1 MLLCFE
7 IQSSVTILIKPQL
20 YTPTFYLQTV
30 EYCILIVIILKEF
43 LKKSQSID
51 YFGWDFF
58 GNNLCCT
65 TYVVENQIFL
75 VVGQPKYE

>member
-43 LKKSQSID
+43 LKNHKVLIILGGI
-51 YFGWDFF
+51 F
-58 GNNLCCT
+58 LEI
-65 TYVVENQIFL
+65 TYVAPHML
-75 VVGQPKYE
+75 

>member
-7 IQSSVTILIKPQL
+7 IRSSVTILIKPQL

-43 LKKSQSID
+43 LKNHKVLIIL
-51 YFGWDFF
+51 G
-58 GNNLCCT
+58 G
-65 TYVVENQIFL
+65 IFL
-75 VVGQPKYE
+75 EIT

>member
-30 EYCILIVIILKEF
+30 ECCILIVIILKEF
-43 LKKSQSID
+43 LKNHKVLIILGGG
-51 YFGWDFF
+51 F
-58 GNNLCCT
+58 LEI
-65 TYVVENQIFL
+65 TYVAPHML
-75 VVGQPKYE
+75 